1 MFSSSIQTPTC
12 FVLSMQDKI
21 KPLLTL
27 HTAISHTTHTK
38 DKIKRGKYV
47 HTRVQIDIDI
57 DCSLNWFSADR
68 RRHYEVMFT
77 SHPENEI
84 AVQDI
89 NRNGWGTL
97 EILYYT
103 GVLFANKSNSK

>member
-1 MFSSSIQTPTC
+1 MISRSIQTPTC

-97 EILYYT
+97 EIFMLYR
-103 GVLFANKSNSK
+103 GFVL